1 MSARKTPM
9 STSIPIDLSDAD
21 AWDDTELIKEYE
33 ESMKNYKVK
42 LLLKYLFIF
51 HNIFTLTLIY
61 YSLECSFS
69 QCNW

>member
-42 LLLKYLFIF
+42 LLLKYLSFI
-51 HNIFTLTLIY
+51 IFLR
-61 YSLECSFS
+61 
-69 QCNW
+69 